1 MKRALRRAT
10 KLLYLV
16 AALGIGA
23 AWPSRG
29 MAQSEQD
36 FKGKTIRLIIGT
48 STGGGVDLYARLVAQ
63 FLGKHLPGEPTILPQ
78 NMPGASSLVAANY
91 VYNIAKPDGLTLGA
105 LQGGVF
111 FDQILGRD
119 TVKFDFAKFTWIGSP
134 ERLEAQLY
142 MRADSPYK
150 TLEDIRRAAEPP
162 RCGGAGTGATG
173 YFVPKILEETL
184 GLKFK
189 TVTGYQSGGEIDIAV
204 ERGELHCRGYD
215 IGSFVGREPTRTWFK
230 NGFVKSLIQTGRK
243 RDARLGDVPTLYEL
257 MDKQKTPDAL
267 RRMATVVLS
276 SGGFGRPM
284 LAPPGMAAELARAIR
299 EAYGKML
306 KDPEFIAAVKKRRY
320 DLEPV
325 SWEEMQSLAREVTTQ
340 PPDVIERVK
349 KILAN

>member
-1 MKRALRRAT
+1 MTAGIIKLMALIVGSW
-10 KLLYLV
+10 LSV
-16 AALGIGA
+16 A
-23 AWPSRG
+23 SVS
-29 MAQSEQD
+29 AQSEVD
-36 FKGKTIRLIIGT
+36 FKGKTVRLIIGT

-63 FLGKHLPGEPTILPQ
+63 FLGKHLPGEPVIVAQ
-78 NMPGASSLVAANY
+78 NMPGASSVVAANY
-91 VYNIAKPDGLTLGA
+91 LFSVAKPDGLTLGA
-105 LQGGVF
+105 LQGGAF
-111 FDQILGRD
+111 FDQVLGHN
-119 TVKFDFAKFTWIGSP
+119 TVKFDWAKFTWIGSP

-204 ERGELHCRGYD
+204 ERGELHCRAFD
-215 IGSFVGREPTRTWFK
+215 IGSFVGRDPTRTWFK
-230 NGFVKSLIQTGRK
+230 NGFVKSLIQTGRR

-257 MDKQKTPDAL
+257 MDKQKTADAL

-284 LAPPGMAAELARAIR
+284 VAPPGMSAEMARTIR
-299 EAYGKML
+299 DGYAKML
-306 KDPEFIAAVKKRRY
+306 KDPEFVAEVKKRRY

-325 SWEEMQSLAREVTTQ
+325 SWEEMQSLAKEVTSQ
-340 PPDVIERVK
+340 PPEVVERVK
-349 KILAN
+349 RILEN